1 METAYIDSVSRNLAE
16 REMESVKVAIFVF
29 AFGMRVAV
37 GMFADPVESTN
48 RKEEVVTQVKRK

>member
-29 AFGMRVAV
+29 AFGMRVAI
-37 GMFADPVESTN
+37 
-48 RKEEVVTQVKRK
+48 